1 MCLFTY
7 INRTNTHTRLP
18 KGKKEKEGRQK
29 Q

>member
-7 INRTNTHTRLP
+7 INRTNTLGRLP